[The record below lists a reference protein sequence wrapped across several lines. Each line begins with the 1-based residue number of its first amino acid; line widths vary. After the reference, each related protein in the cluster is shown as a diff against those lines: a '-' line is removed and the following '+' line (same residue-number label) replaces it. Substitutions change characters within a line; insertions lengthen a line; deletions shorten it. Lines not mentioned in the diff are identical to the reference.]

1 MPITHTNA
9 KEQTYFLHQG
19 RTKTGKPTYYFS
31 LKRDGRFA
39 DSIPEGYEIY
49 ENPNAQVFLRKIPP
63 KLITDAERQVV
74 VDGMRRYASEE
85 AYKIDVKGK
94 VIAIYLAD
102 QNRDALVR
110 IVEEY
115 PSAPQDKERMM
126 KMLQQQVHYSPMLQ
140 FILMDAKQRLFAVQ
154 RYCFRGSIDDWINIG
169 LPDTLAHGVKTFVKH
184 LGKPSYFE
192 LW

>member
-1 MPITHTNA
+1 MAHRGLN
-9 KEQTYFLHQG
+9 E
-19 RTKTGKPTYYFS
+19 
-31 LKRDGRFA
+31 
-39 DSIPEGYEIY
+39 
-49 ENPNAQVFLRKIPP
+49 LR
-63 KLITDAERQVV
+63 A
-74 VDGMRRYASEE
+74 GF
-85 AYKIDVKGK
+85 
-94 VIAIYLAD
+94 IYLAD

-169 LPDTLAHGVKTFVKH
+169 LPDTLTHGVKTFVKH
-184 LGKPSYFE
+184 LGKASYFE